1 MHIRRH
7 EQRTI
12 FEAIAANLIADYAEL
27 RMDSE
32 LARLDEILD
41 DDELIRI
48 VHQALGRRHPNSR
61 TTGRPSTPSEVVLR
75 LLVLKHMRNWS
86 FDRLEQEVR
95 GSLVYRQFA
104 RLGWEKMPDAK
115 ALIRLSNALGPEI
128 LRQLHER
135 VIGIGKEEKVV
146 RGRKLRVDTT
156 VVESNIRY
164 PTDSR
169 LLGDCIR
176 VIIRVG
182 KKLEEKVGAGFKKLR
197 DRMRGTSRR
206 ILEIALSSRVHTD
219 ASEYKRRRLYQR
231 LMATTRQVVRDAS
244 KIVARAARK
253 ARTMDMD
260 VVSPLVSKLKEAI
273 RMAERVVEQT
283 RARVIGGDVHFEN
296 KILSIFETHTEA
308 IRKGKASKPTEFGK
322 MVKIQEAENQIV
334 TDYLVEPTRRP
345 DSDLLIPSIEIHERL
360 FARPPT
366 LVAADAAFYNAD
378 NVARASER
386 GVKHVAIPN
395 KRSRSEEVR
404 RRQRSRTF
412 RRAQA
417 WRTGC
422 EGRISSL
429 KRCNG
434 LDRCRYRG
442 EQGMERWV
450 ALGVIANNV
459 VRIARQTKRR

>member
-1 MHIRRH
+1 MYIRRH
-7 EQRTI
+7 EQHTI
-12 FEAIAANLIADYAEL
+12 FEAIAANLIADYTEL
-27 RMDSE
+27 RMEPE
-32 LARLDEILD
+32 LARLDEILE

-48 VHQALGRRHPNSR
+48 VHQALGKRHPRSR

-75 LLVLKHMRNWS
+75 LMVLKHKRNWS
-86 FDRLEQEVR
+86 FDVLEQEVR

-115 ALIRLSNALGPEI
+115 SLIRLANALGPDV
-128 LRQLHER
+128 LRELHER
-135 VIGIGKEEKVV
+135 VVAIAKEEKVV
-146 RGRKLRVDTT
+146 RGRKMRVDTT
-156 VVESNIRY
+156 VVETNVRY

-176 VIIRVG
+176 VITRVG
-182 KKLEEKVGAGFKKLR
+182 KRLEERVGAGFKKLR
-197 DRMRGTSRR
+197 DRMRSASRR
-206 ILEIALSSRVHTD
+206 VLEIALSSRVQTE
-219 ASEYKRRRLYQR
+219 ANERKRRRLYQR
-231 LMATTRQVVRDAS
+231 LLVTTRQVLRDAS

-253 ARTMDMD
+253 VRTIGSD
-260 VVSPLVSKLKEAI
+260 VVRSLTSKLKGAI
-273 RMAERVVEQT
+273 RLAERVVEQT
-283 RARVIGGDVHFEN
+283 RARVMDGDVHFEN
-296 KILSIFETHTEA
+296 KILSVFETHTEA

-334 TDYLVEPTRRP
+334 TDYLVEPTRQP

-360 FARPPT
+360 FGRPPT
-366 LVAADAAFYNAD
+366 LAAADAAFYNAD
-378 NVARASER
+378 NVTRASER

-395 KRSRSEEVR
+395 KRSRSDEVR
-404 RRQRSRTF
+404 QRQRLRSF

-434 LDRCRYRG
+434 LDRCLY
-442 EQGMERWV
+442 
-450 ALGVIANNV
+450 
-459 VRIARQTKRR
+459 